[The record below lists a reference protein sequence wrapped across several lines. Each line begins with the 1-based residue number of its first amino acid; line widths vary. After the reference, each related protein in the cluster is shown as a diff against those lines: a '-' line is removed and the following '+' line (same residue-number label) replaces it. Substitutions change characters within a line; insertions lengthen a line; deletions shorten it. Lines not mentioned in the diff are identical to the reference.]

1 MEGTMGQT
9 LFNIAVGLGGFLGGF
24 LLKIIWDAI
33 KELRETVGELEVRLP
48 EAYVKKD
55 DFQHFSDAI
64 FRKLDKIEDKI
75 DNKVDK

>member
-1 MEGTMGQT
+1 MEGAIGQT

-33 KELRETVGELEVRLP
+33 KELRETLGELEVRLP
-48 EAYVKKD
+48 DAYVKKK

-75 DNKVDK
+75 DAKADK

>member
-1 MEGTMGQT
+1 MDGFMGQT
-9 LFNIAVGLGGFLGGF
+9 LFNVAVGLGGFLGGF

-33 KELRETVGELEVRLP
+33 KEIRQTVGELEVRLP
-48 EAYVKKD
+48 EAYVRKD

-75 DNKVDK
+75 DNKADK

>member
-1 MEGTMGQT
+1 MEQT

-33 KELRETVGELEVRLP
+33 KELRKTLGELEVRLP
-48 EAYVKKD
+48 DAYVKKD

-75 DNKVDK
+75 DAKVDK

>member
-1 MEGTMGQT
+1 MEGAVGQT

-33 KELRETVGELEVRLP
+33 KELRKTLGELEVRLP
-48 EAYVKKD
+48 DAYVKKD

-75 DNKVDK
+75 DAKADK

>member
-1 MEGTMGQT
+1 MGQT

-33 KELRETVGELEVRLP
+33 KELRVTMNELEVRLP
-48 EAYVKKD
+48 DAYVKKD

-75 DNKVDK
+75 DAKADK

>member
-1 MEGTMGQT
+1 MEGAMGQT

>member
-1 MEGTMGQT
+1 MEGAVGQI

-33 KELRETVGELEVRLP
+33 KELRKTLGELEVRLP
-48 EAYVKKD
+48 DAYVKKD

-75 DNKVDK
+75 DAKADK